1 MHEKGTWLFSANQ
14 KSVIFH
20 VYQYIHLHHSPSFL
34 FPSDTRHKAGNHV
47 RTTFETGKTKYF
59 LEFFSLP

>member
-20 VYQYIHLHHSPSFL
+20 VYQYIHLHHS
-34 FPSDTRHKAGNHV
+34 
-47 RTTFETGKTKYF
+47 
-59 LEFFSLP
+59 SLIPIPFRY

>member
-1 MHEKGTWLFSANQ
+1 MYIS
-14 KSVIFH
+14 IFTFTTP
-20 VYQYIHLHHSPSFL
+20 PSFL

-47 RTTFETGKTKYF
+47 RTTIETGKTKYI